1 MKYITDTL
9 GIAVKC
15 EPWNDFV
22 SLPLFIP
29 DNYEFRKA
37 QLDKAQC
44 LFIKPKGELP
54 AIPALKKHFE
64 IIGEKAKMPRVAIL
78 DGINARQRK
87 ALISAQIP
95 FIVDCNQ
102 LYLPFM
108 GIVLSERFKKPKPI
122 SEALMPSAQMLLFHF
137 MYQGGDK
144 LYTNGMAEMLHI
156 SKMQVTR
163 AVEQLSALDIVT
175 AHKDG
180 VRIFIEG
187 RESCE
192 AIFEKA
198 KPHLLNPVRKRIYV
212 DVDELP
218 KGLLLAGETALAEY
232 SMLAGPNIPVYA
244 YFGKVSDLEGTDTP
258 VDNKQMEVEIWQ
270 YNPVLLSVRD
280 GVADPLSVVTS
291 LLGVDDPRVEMA
303 VEDALDIVWSGGKH
317 G

>member
-1 MKYITDTL
+1 MKYITETL

-15 EPWNDFV
+15 EPWNDFDT
-22 SLPLFIP
+22 LPLFIP
-29 DNYEFRKA
+29 DCYEFRKA
-37 QLDKAQC
+37 QLDKVQC
-44 LFIKPKGELP
+44 LFVKPKSELP

-64 IIGEKAKMPRVAIL
+64 IIGERAKMPRVAIL
-78 DGINARQRK
+78 NCINARQRK
-87 ALISAQIP
+87 ALINAQIP
-95 FIVDCNQ
+95 FIVENNH

-108 GIVLSERFKKPKPI
+108 GIALSERFNKPKPI
-122 SEALMPSAQMLLFHF
+122 SETLMPSAQMLLFHF

-144 LYTNGMAEMLHI
+144 LYTNGMAEMLNI

-187 RESCE
+187 KETGE
-192 AIFEKA
+192 TLFEKA
-198 KPHLLNPVRKRIYV
+198 KPHLLNPVRKRIYI
-212 DVDELP
+212 DADELP

-232 SMLAGPNIPVYA
+232 SMLAGPNMPVCA
-244 YFGKVSDLEGTDTP
+244 YFGKVSDLEGTDAP
-258 VDNKQMEVEIWQ
+258 VDSKQVEVEIWQ
-270 YNPVLLSVRD
+270 YNPILLSVRD

-303 VEDALDIVWSGGKH
+303 VEDALDMVWTGGKH